1 MNEVE
6 NNIIKEM
13 LLSESLWLIENGV
26 INPVVLET
34 KSLDY
39 KQTKVERLIQYE
51 FGFKYAFNT
60 INKV

>member
-1 MNEVE
+1 
-6 NNIIKEM
+6 M
-13 LLSESLWLIENGV
+13 LLSESIWLIENDI